1 MLSITILSKSLKAIF
16 KNFLKEDLNL
26 WIFPEVES
34 IESNY
39 TSTSPQSIEK
49 QTKNRNET
57 GSDLSLGERLTRL
70 SKRLSRKRCCDTTP
84 DRCQEGSRLTILLR
98 IVKKMLRLLPKPRV
112 GGIPGPE
119 AYQIKMIRP
128 TSTLAP

>member
-1 MLSITILSKSLKAIF
+1 MNCIF
-16 KNFLKEDLNL
+16 HFSEVNSWEHSFEKE
-26 WIFPEVES
+26 
-34 IESNY
+34 
-39 TSTSPQSIEK
+39 
-49 QTKNRNET
+49 TKNRNET
-57 GSDLSLGERLTRL
+57 GLDLHLGERLKKL
-70 SKRLSRKRCCDTTP
+70 SKRLRRKRCCDTTP
-84 DRCQEGSRLTILLR
+84 DRCQECSRLTILLR

>member
-1 MLSITILSKSLKAIF
+1 M
-16 KNFLKEDLNL
+16 
-26 WIFPEVES
+26 
-34 IESNY
+34 
-39 TSTSPQSIEK
+39 
-49 QTKNRNET
+49 
-57 GSDLSLGERLTRL
+57 RL

-98 IVKKMLRLLPKPRV
+98 IVKTMLRLLPKPRV

-128 TSTLAP
+128 MSTLAP